1 MSIALWVFKGNKWT
15 GGLLLT
21 GQLNLGVLLSEQ
33 RAGGVVT
40 PGREG
45 RLLQR
50 PYPSQN
56 PPFQQVNPYL
66 KFPRPDSHIMLFLNI
81 REMGKHIN
89 RLASLFLIPKS
100 PLTVIVGYGHH
111 SA

>member
-45 RLLQR
+45 RGFQR
-50 PYPSQN
+50 PTPIQK
-56 PPFQQVNPYL
+56 P
-66 KFPRPDSHIMLFLNI
+66 NI
-81 REMGKHIN
+81 QHFK
-89 RLASLFLIPKS
+89 P
-100 PLTVIVGYGHH
+100 
-111 SA
+111 

>member
-33 RAGGVVT
+33 GAGGVVT

-50 PYPSQN
+50 PSACKN
-56 PPFQQVNPYL
+56 RPFLHVNPYL
-66 KFPRPDSHIMLFLNI
+66 TFPGPDSLLMLFLNI